1 MRFLGRD
8 FHCDFPENILYIF
21 IVVGFLFNVNQ
32 IVFFSLC
39 ILWSTA
45 NNSLFQLA
53 PPGRAELGCIFKT
66 ITLSLEPG
74 SCITITDQ
82 SEHSITLTDQSEH
95 SITLSLEPGSCA
107 TEKLAAASH

>member
-74 SCITITDQ
+74 SC
-82 SEHSITLTDQSEH
+82 
-95 SITLSLEPGSCA
+95 A